1 MCSHEGKYRGIGAVN
16 NLCEYWLF
24 NVEWIYERGSRTCP
38 SDYFWSF
45 DAHPSETETP
55 LVLHY
60 SQMDQS
66 RRNYGQSCVH
76 FTTENRKIHS
86 GGSRI
91 GYTDFHWFSVNG
103 QEESYLILHYFSHST
118 MSVPRK
124 SCGQCSSLM
133 VTKESMNVVGGS
145 RIIDLGLCIS
155 A

>member
-1 MCSHEGKYRGIGAVN
+1 MCSREGKYRGIGAVN

-45 DAHPSETETP
+45 DSYPPEAKLS
-55 LVLHY
+55 VVIHY
-60 SQMDQS
+60 SQMTQS
-66 RRNYGQSCVH
+66 RLAYGQSCVH
-76 FTTENRKIHS
+76 FGPENGINIT

-91 GYTDFHWFSVNG
+91 GYPDFHWFSVNG
-103 QEESYLILHYFSHST
+103 QEESCLILHYFSHST

-133 VTKESMNVVGGS
+133 VTKESMNTAGGS
-145 RIIDLGLCIS
+145 RSKNKG
-155 A
+155 